1 MNTAVSKPTT
11 RKYHFISSLKVSI
24 SIILIIMLGF
34 SIMLVFFFDK
44 NNEISEHDQNA
55 QMFSIHQIVN
65 STIDHAEKIVLAES
79 ALIGLKSDI
88 PLALKEENYEK
99 LKELSSA
106 SYDYLKKYNSVNIL
120 GFHNTDMDYIIRLH
134 NLKKS
139 GDNMALTRPMI
150 LAANKSQRS
159 QTGLE
164 IGVTGLVSI
173 RGISIVKDKDDFLGT
188 VEVGMLLNPILEQ
201 VKSLT
206 NADIAVILKSKYI
219 DDTKKGNNRSI
230 FGNLVLSLSTDSQ
243 LFSKLLKDDFIG
255 LTRDIKVKK
264 IKIKGVK
271 YGLLTQPLTSF
282 NGEVIGILSIVSDFS
297 WHQKKTQE
305 IYTDLIVIALCFSII
320 AFILFNIL
328 LLMSSSPLK
337 ASEKES

>member
-1 MNTAVSKPTT
+1 MSTEVLKPNT
-11 RKYHFISSLKVSI
+11 RKYNFVSSLKVSL
-24 SIILIIMLGF
+24 SVILIIMLGF
-34 SIMLVFFFDK
+34 SIMLLFLFDK
-44 NNEISEHDQNA
+44 NNKVVEHDQNA
-55 QMFSIHQIVN
+55 QMFSIHQIIN

-79 ALIGLKSDI
+79 ALISLKSDI
-88 PLALKEENYEK
+88 PLALKEEDYDK
-99 LKELSSA
+99 LKELSST

-120 GFHNTDMDYIIRLH
+120 GFHNTDMDYVIRLH

-150 LAANKSQRS
+150 LAANKSRRS

-173 RGISIVKDKDDFLGT
+173 RGISIVKDQDDFVGT

-201 VKSLT
+201 VKNLT
-206 NADIAVILKSKYI
+206 NADIAIILKSKYVNNS
-219 DDTKKGNNRSI
+219 KKSNDQAI
-230 FGNLVLSLSTDSQ
+230 FGDLALSLSTDNQ
-243 LFSKLLKDDFIG
+243 LFSRLLREDLLS

-264 IKIKGVK
+264 AKFKGIQ
-271 YGLLTQPLTSF
+271 YGLLSQPLTSF

-297 WHQKKTQE
+297 WHQKNNQE

-320 AFILFNIL
+320 AFIIFSIL
-328 LLMSSSPLK
+328 LLMSSTPVKLT
-337 ASEKES
+337 EKEL